1 MNRTTVPALAASA
14 LLIGGA
20 FALASIDRGGETMR
34 SVAHAAASQQGRPA
48 PIDTREVVYT
58 HERTV
63 YRGYMAKP
71 RGIESREEPVPG
83 VLVVHEWWGRNDFAM
98 RTADELARR
107 GYVAFALDMIGE
119 ATVVESAG
127 EAQAQVAPLY
137 QDRGA
142 MRAIAKAGLEQLAGE
157 PGVDASDLAAIGF
170 CFGGTVALEL
180 ARSGADLD
188 AAVSFHGGLGTTS
201 PMAEGT
207 FDGTIMVANGAV
219 DPFVP
224 DQERV
229 GFRGE
234 MEGADVDYFFVEYGG
249 AVHSFTNPGADD
261 YDIDG
266 VAYDETARRRSFDH
280 MYLLFDHAFRD

>member
-1 MNRTTVPALAASA
+1 
-14 LLIGGA
+14 
-20 FALASIDRGGETMR
+20 
-34 SVAHAAASQQGRPA
+34 
-48 PIDTREVVYT
+48 
-58 HERTV
+58 
-63 YRGYMAKP
+63 
-71 RGIESREEPVPG
+71 
-83 VLVVHEWWGRNDFAM
+83 
-98 RTADELARR
+98 
-107 GYVAFALDMIGE
+107 
-119 ATVVESAG
+119 
-127 EAQAQVAPLY
+127 
-137 QDRGA
+137 
-142 MRAIAKAGLEQLAGE
+142 
-157 PGVDASDLAAIGF
+157 
-170 CFGGTVALEL
+170 
-180 ARSGADLD
+180 
-188 AAVSFHGGLGTTS
+188 
-201 PMAEGT
+201 MAEGT